1 MPADNATGVLINANI
16 VLNFSESMDVE
27 SGNIE
32 IYKTSDNSLVE
43 TIDVTSS
50 QVTGTGTTAIT
61 INPSSDFE
69 YNVEYYVLIDA
80 TAFDDG
86 SDASYA
92 GITSTTA
99 LSFTVSDDRL
109 DPTTIKDVIGSIDA
123 QSELAKNYISQSIDL
138 SLIHI

>member
-1 MPADNATGVLINANI
+1 
-16 VLNFSESMDVE
+16 MDVE

-69 YNVEYYVLIDA
+69 YNVEYYVLIDT
-80 TAFDDG
+80 TAF
-86 SDASYA
+86 
-92 GITSTTA
+92 
-99 LSFTVSDDRL
+99 
-109 DPTTIKDVIGSIDA
+109 
-123 QSELAKNYISQSIDL
+123 
-138 SLIHI
+138 